1 MTASTETAARPL
13 PVLYSAPEAMNPA
26 RQGGLALRRS
36 DDFGFARALHAVPVA
51 AAEMPAAMR
60 SYPIVFIGAERAPV
74 AITGIRQ
81 DQNLFIAEDGSW
93 IAPHYI
99 PAYVRRYPFILAGEE
114 GAEELTLCI
123 DRDCPRLTVA
133 GQAGSDPLFEEDAPG
148 EITRRALA
156 FCEEYN
162 TLHNATRRAV
172 ALIASHGL
180 FVERR
185 GRVALAD
192 GSSFNLTDFEVI
204 DEAALNAL
212 PDEAFLELRHG
223 GALALIY
230 CHLASM
236 NSWTSLIDRGNAV
249 TG

>member
-1 MTASTETAARPL
+1 MTTATDEAAAPL

-36 DDFGFARALHAVPVA
+36 HDFGFARALHAVPVA

-60 SYPIVFIGAERAPV
+60 SYPIVFVGADHAPV
-74 AITGIRQ
+74 AITGIRK
-81 DQNLFIAEDGSW
+81 DENLFIDADGGW
-93 IAPHYI
+93 ISPHYI
-99 PAYVRRYPFILAGEE
+99 PAYVRRYPFILAGETD
-114 GAEELTLCI
+114 AERLTLCI
-123 DRDCPRLTVA
+123 DRDCVRLTTA
-133 GQAGSDPLFEEDAPG
+133 GEEESDPLFQDGEPG

-162 TLHNATRRAV
+162 ALHNITRRAV
-172 ALIASHGL
+172 ELIAGHGL
-180 FVERR
+180 FAERR
-185 GRVALAD
+185 GRVSLAD

-204 DEAALNAL
+204 DEAALNEL
-212 PDEAFLELRHG
+212 SDEAFLELRHG

-236 NSWTSLIDRGNAV
+236 NSWSSLIDRGNAAD
-249 TG
+249 